1 MCFYMPKG
9 NIFENFLSKKL
20 IYSHR
25 KSKDAQISTDF
36 LYCIG
41 ILHIFDK
48 SVFSLKKCE
57 TVTKARKCFS
67 RKIRLLF
74 ETNHRE
80 IFLCFLLN

>member
-20 IYSHR
+20 IYSH
-25 KSKDAQISTDF
+25 AQIPSDF

-67 RKIRLLF
+67 HKIRLLF